1 MIAEHVSNLEKN
13 PTKETV
19 EEARRFWDIYE
30 QWEPVDPMD
39 YSIVC
44 SIMCEIRDY
53 FSLLR

>member
-30 QWEPVDPMD
+30 QWEPVDQLD

-44 SIMCEIRDY
+44 SIMCKIRDY

>member
-44 SIMCEIRDY
+44 SIMCKIRDY